1 MPRRISLTAP
11 RPRRLDRGEREAK
24 SGILS
29 RPTTT
34 DFRQLFFW
42 PGSGDEEDEKR
53 PSTSADEEKSAEA
66 AAAAGESIDNKDSN
80 DGVAVKTE
88 ATVAPP
94 RKTSVIFADRKVSP
108 PAGGESSRIG
118 NGAAQTAR

>member
-1 MPRRISLTAP
+1 MM
-11 RPRRLDRGEREAK
+11 
-24 SGILS
+24 
-29 RPTTT
+29 PTTT
-34 DFRQLFFW
+34 TTTTIA
-42 PGSGDEEDEKR
+42 PATTTTTYKR
-53 PSTSADEEKSAEA
+53 NQRND
-66 AAAAGESIDNKDSN
+66 DNNKDSN

-118 NGAAQTAR
+118 NRAAQTAR